1 VRGAQ
6 PFGEG
11 TLRPQS
17 QPSFKSKQRARRRW
31 LKPLPSDAFRHGGIY
46 TAINPPSSIGPTA
59 YSINDSGEI
68 VGSYNGTVTVHGFLA
83 TQIHA
88 HSVGHIEVT
97 DAAETGTSTNVA
109 AANTEIVVTG
119 IHLGLTSADFHHI

>member
-1 VRGAQ
+1 MAETAPVRRFPPRRHLHGDQ
-6 PFGEG
+6 PA
-11 TLRPQS
+11 
-17 QPSFKSKQRARRRW
+17 KQ
-31 LKPLPSDAFRHGGIY
+31 H
-46 TAINPPSSIGPTA
+46 PTA